1 MRHELKGKII
11 RGFAALRTKTFSY
24 LTDGGDEDK
33 NAKDLKK
40 CVIKQKNKFKDYN
53 NCLEANIIEN
63 NINQLYKNKAYMSSW
78 QWNQSFQ
85 YKHIH
90 MERAKI

>member
-1 MRHELKGKII
+1 MMVMK
-11 RGFAALRTKTFSY
+11 TKTQKTF
-24 LTDGGDEDK
+24 
-33 NAKDLKK
+33 KK
-40 CVIKQKNKFKDYN
+40 CVIKEKNKFKGYN

-63 NINQLYKNKAYMSSW
+63 NINQLYKNKSDMSSW
-78 QWNQSFQ
+78 QWNQSIQ

>member
-24 LTDGGDEDK
+24 LTDDGDETK
-33 NAKDLKK
+33 TQKTFKK
-40 CVIKQKNKFKDYN
+40 CVIKEKNKFKGYN

-63 NINQLYKNKAYMSSW
+63 NINQLYKNKSDMSS
-78 QWNQSFQ
+78 
-85 YKHIH
+85 
-90 MERAKI
+90 